1 MQRPLVVTIL
11 SLLFCAAAVY
21 LWIVATTLLVWPG
34 AISLMSGSQL
44 MHGLELAGPLMM
56 LLVGGGYAVTG
67 WGMFRLRNWARV
79 IVILLMIVR
88 VAALVPKISM
98 AELGVPVF
106 WYGLQIAG
114 QVAFAWYLVQAPS
127 VLDAFSKIRPQIN
140 TDFRG

>member
-1 MQRPLVVTIL
+1 M
-11 SLLFCAAAVY
+11 
-21 LWIVATTLLVWPG
+21 
-34 AISLMSGSQL
+34 
-44 MHGLELAGPLMM
+44 
-56 LLVGGGYAVTG
+56 
-67 WGMFRLRNWARV
+67 RNWARV